1 MQGKVVRDGVVWW
14 SIDHASYAGTARGAR
29 VSHGIV
35 AVVPDLFVLHRG
47 IAQMVEIKTQTGE
60 LTAKARNLTE
70 PVVLTGG
77 SANEAAKRWHL
88 PHGV

>member
-14 SIDHASYAGTARGAR
+14 SIDHASYAGTAPGAR
-29 VSHGIV
+29 VGR
-35 AVVPDLFVLHRG
+35 VPDLFVLFRG